1 MRHLLLAV
9 LLLTTIG
16 LRAQPGGAATTAA
29 AHPAAAAHTGA
40 ASKAPDPA
48 FLNQVYY
55 YWSDSLLP
63 CPKTEGQMENKMKAM
78 GFGGSQMSYTMD
90 GSKAALRIKAGDSLR
105 FVVKMVTMGDPSSML
120 QLLRFESKKDS
131 RQSMMSS
138 QSRFGGN
145 KNPKNQ
151 VSFDVQRSGTDV
163 FILIPSSRLT
173 PGEYGFMNQ
182 MQMKQSGMSAM
193 YTFYTFGVDP

>member
-1 MRHLLLAV
+1 MRLLL
-9 LLLTTIG
+9 LLGFLLATTC
-16 LRAQPGGAATTAA
+16 LQAQSGSTAA
-29 AHPAAAAHTGA
+29 AGAH
-40 ASKAPDPA
+40 APNPA

-63 CPKTEGQMENKMKAM
+63 CPKTEGQMENKMKVM
-78 GFGGSQMSYTMD
+78 GFGGSQMAYTMD

-131 RQSMMSS
+131 RQAVMST

-145 KNPKNQ
+145 KDQKNQ
-151 VSFDVQRSGTDV
+151 VPFDIQRSATDV

-182 MQMKQSGMSAM
+182 MMMKQSGTTVR
-193 YTFYTFGVDP
+193 YTFYTFGIDPQ

>member
-1 MRHLLLAV
+1 MRLLLLSGF
-9 LLLTTIG
+9 LLATTC
-16 LRAQPGGAATTAA
+16 LQAQSGGTTAA
-29 AHPAAAAHTGA
+29 AAH
-40 ASKAPDPA
+40 APNPA

-55 YWSDSLLP
+55 YWSDSLLA

-78 GFGGSQMSYTMD
+78 GFGGSQMGYTMD

-131 RQSMMSS
+131 RQAVMST
-138 QSRFGGN
+138 QGRFGGN

-151 VSFDVQRSGTDV
+151 VSFDIQRSATDV

-182 MQMKQSGMSAM
+182 MMMKQSGTSVT
-193 YTFYTFGVDP
+193 YTFYTFGIDPQ

>member
-1 MRHLLLAV
+1 MRPLLLSGF
-9 LLLTTIG
+9 LLATTC
-16 LRAQPGGAATTAA
+16 LQAQSGGTPSTAA
-29 AHPAAAAHTGA
+29 AH
-40 ASKAPDPA
+40 APNPA

-78 GFGGSQMSYTMD
+78 GFGGSQMGYTMD
-90 GSKAALRIKAGDSLR
+90 GGKAALRIKAGDSLR

-131 RQSMMSS
+131 RQAVMST

-145 KNPKNQ
+145 KDHKNQ
-151 VSFDVQRSGTDV
+151 VSFDIQRSATDV

-182 MQMKQSGMSAM
+182 MMMKQSGTSVM
-193 YTFYTFGVDP
+193 YTFYTFGIDPQ

>member
-1 MRHLLLAV
+1 MRLLLLSGLLLA
-9 LLLTTIG
+9 TTC
-16 LRAQPGGAATTAA
+16 LKAQPGSTTTTAA
-29 AHPAAAAHTGA
+29 AH
-40 ASKAPDPA
+40 APNPA

-55 YWSDSLLP
+55 YWSDSLLA

-78 GFGGSQMSYTMD
+78 GFGGSQMGYTMD
-90 GSKAALRIKAGDSLR
+90 GSKAALRIKEGDSLR

-131 RQSMMSS
+131 RQALMST

-145 KNPKNQ
+145 KDHKNQ
-151 VSFDVQRSGTDV
+151 VSFDVQRSATDV

-182 MQMKQSGMSAM
+182 MMMKQSGASVT
-193 YTFYTFGVDP
+193 YTFYTFGIDPQ

>member
-1 MRHLLLAV
+1 MRLLLLSGF
-9 LLLTTIG
+9 LLATTC
-16 LRAQPGGAATTAA
+16 LQAQSGGATTTAS
-29 AHPAAAAHTGA
+29 AH
-40 ASKAPDPA
+40 APNPA

-55 YWSDSLLP
+55 YWSDSLLA

-78 GFGGSQMSYTMD
+78 GLGGSQMGYTMD

-131 RQSMMSS
+131 RQSLMSS

-163 FILIPSSRLT
+163 FILIPSPRLT

-182 MQMKQSGMSAM
+182 MQMKQSGMSVT
-193 YTFYTFGVDP
+193 YTFYTFGIDP